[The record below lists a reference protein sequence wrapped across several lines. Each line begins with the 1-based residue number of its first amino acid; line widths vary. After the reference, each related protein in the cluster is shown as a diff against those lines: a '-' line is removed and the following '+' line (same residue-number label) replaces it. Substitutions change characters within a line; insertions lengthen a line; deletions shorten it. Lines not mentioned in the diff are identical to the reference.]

1 MTQLRRGL
9 VPGVFVLLAVPG
21 FNASADSH
29 ASPPVQPALEAF
41 FCNYNPGKDRDDLDS
56 ATNFYMKQAKK
67 AGFTTPNAFLWTHN
81 KGTAP
86 ADIVW
91 MNVHESL
98 VAYGASDDA
107 AAASSEMADV
117 NDRYD
122 SVATCQAGLGIG
134 TPIITPDPAAAGLEM
149 STLAA
154 YACTFRHGVGPDA
167 LVDLRNHIRET
178 NEGMGDAGLAAA
190 FQIEPMTGGANA
202 SDVVFVAVA
211 ESTEAWA
218 ANLAMLNSTPAG
230 QLLVRHFNM
239 VVDCDMNLWWSEQ
252 VVGGEG

>member
-107 AAASSEMADV
+107 AAASSEMAGVHDPRSPRTRV
-117 NDRYD
+117 LSAMGSDLTPWWIF
-122 SVATCQAGLGIG
+122 ATISGRR
-134 TPIITPDPAAAGLEM
+134 TKEWVM
-149 STLAA
+149 
-154 YACTFRHGVGPDA
+154 R
-167 LVDLRNHIRET
+167 
-178 NEGMGDAGLAAA
+178 
-190 FQIEPMTGGANA
+190 
-202 SDVVFVAVA
+202 
-211 ESTEAWA
+211 AWPRR
-218 ANLAMLNSTPAG
+218 S
-230 QLLVRHFNM
+230 R
-239 VVDCDMNLWWSEQ
+239 SSR
-252 VVGGEG
+252 